1 MLVGKER
8 TVVCV
13 SGTYKVGGAK
23 EPAVAH
29 FNNHSLQVKDTRAFK
44 VTGKPGDWTV
54 EVKINDWNEVA
65 AIEIRD

>member
-1 MLVGKER
+1 M
-8 TVVCV
+8 VCV

-29 FNNHSLQVKDTRAFK
+29 FNDHSLQVKETQAFK
-44 VTGKPGDWTV
+44 VSGKPGDWTV
-54 EVKINDWNEVA
+54 EVNINDWNEVA